1 MKYKVIIT
9 LKTGDQNYEEHI
21 DSLEKIYMSGLNLV
35 VDNGFHQY
43 QYPHECVKNI
53 KIELMEE

>member
-9 LKTGDQNYEEHI
+9 LKDGKDSYEDCI
-21 DSLEKIYMSGLNLV
+21 DPLEKIYMSGLNLII
-35 VDNGFHQY
+35 DNGFHQY

-53 KIELMEE
+53 KIELMGE

>member
-21 DSLEKIYMSGLNLV
+21 DPLEKIYMSGLNLII
-35 VDNGFHQY
+35 DNGFHQY
-43 QYPHECVKNI
+43 QYPI
-53 KIELMEE
+53 PR

>member
-9 LKTGDQNYEEHI
+9 LKDGKDSYEDCI
-21 DSLEKIYMSGLNLV
+21 DPLEKIYMSGLNLII
-35 VDNGFHQY
+35 DNGFHQY

-53 KIELMEE
+53 YFI